1 MSRWRLAG
9 DLTAHAVRDG
19 VFSTALLALECAVV
33 VWKTHAALAHPGHS
47 SRGNSDHQSVIWDI
61 FGDYGTRR
69 NKAIFAKRQAA
80 HDCGVSSY
88 RCTFLDYGSLIFML
102 SADVTARIDHVCEHH
117 RGPAED
123 IVLQLHSRVDRDI
136 VLYLYIVS
144 DAYAWANNHIL
155 SEVAILAQTS
165 PA

>member
-1 MSRWRLAG
+1 
-9 DLTAHAVRDG
+9 
-19 VFSTALLALECAVV
+19 
-33 VWKTHAALAHPGHS
+33 
-47 SRGNSDHQSVIWDI
+47 
-61 FGDYGTRR
+61 
-69 NKAIFAKRQAA
+69 
-80 HDCGVSSY
+80 
-88 RCTFLDYGSLIFML
+88 ML

-144 DAYAWANNHIL
+144 DAYTWANNHIL

-165 PA
+165 PAHNVREVPNLCAVPNVAACIDDGGGVRMVPAGAAYFDGYPILPG